1 MKKFLV
7 SCLSISLISSTV
19 MMHPIDAKTET
30 PRLQIHDIQGN
41 TYQSKYA
48 NQHVDAVQG
57 IVTYQYKINGQHYF
71 HLQTPDRNAD
81 NDPKTLKGL
90 SSILVKKPLK
100 LKLAMR
106 LKFQV

>member
-1 MKKFLV
+1 
-7 SCLSISLISSTV
+7 

-71 HLQTPDRNAD
+71 HLQTLTVMLIMTL
-81 NDPKTLKGL
+81 KLLKGL
-90 SSILVKKPLK
+90 LFIQVKKHHK